1 MSFMNKIFLSLF
13 FVGLL
18 CAGTALTQNKQS
30 LHKVKTTHK
39 TTKMHAQKENKDSE
53 YNIPHDGSTRVK
65 IFTDS
70 GTIIV
75 KLYDST
81 VLHRDNFVKL
91 VKEGFFDSL
100 LFHRIIPQFMIQG
113 GDPTSKYAQPGEM
126 LGSGGGDMER
136 IPAEFHQSYIHKKGA
151 LAAARD
157 GNPQK
162 ASSACQF
169 YLVEGKVITP
179 AELDMI
185 EQQKGFKYTPE
196 QRKIYTTIGGTPFL
210 DQDYTVFGEIEHG
223 FDVVHKII
231 KAPRD
236 SRDRPLGDIRMK
248 IELLT
253 PATKQ

>member
-13 FVGLL
+13 ITTVFSM
-18 CAGTALTQNKQS
+18 GTVLAQNKKPVQ
-30 LHKVKTTHK
+30 KVKTTNK
-39 TTKMHAQKENKDSE
+39 TSKMSSQKEKKESE
-53 YNIPHDGSTRVK
+53 YSFPDDGSTRVK
-65 IFTDS
+65 IWTDS

-81 VLHRDNFVKL
+81 PLHRDNFVKL

-113 GDPTSKYAQPGEM
+113 GDPGSKYAQPGEM
-126 LGSGGGDMER
+126 LGGGGGELAR
-136 IPAEFHQSYIHKKGA
+136 IPAEFHQSYYHKKGA

-185 EQQKGFKYTPE
+185 EQRKGFTYTPE
-196 QRKIYTTIGGTPFL
+196 QRKVYTTVGGTPFL
-210 DQDYTVFGEIEHG
+210 DQDYTVFGEIEQG

-231 KAPRD
+231 NAPRD

-248 IELLT
+248 IELLS